1 MNSLKVEKVSFIND
15 KESARLGVC
24 ETKRSQL
31 WKQGEKNIFCGQR
44 LIPHQVM

>member
-1 MNSLKVEKVSFIND
+1 VSFIND

-31 WKQGEKNIFCGQR
+31 YGSKVAENIFCGQR